1 MKALFLRK
9 AVPDPGRCG
18 WRVRSARVQ
27 WLRKAGSP
35 TSTYVDSDVR
45 LALSNNAFQ
54 FKNIGDVLSHANS
67 SVWGYG
73 DELFPVGAFRSDDIC
88 YIYYIAKGTL
98 DWLGDQININLLTPK
113 L

>member
-1 MKALFLRK
+1 
-9 AVPDPGRCG
+9 
-18 WRVRSARVQ
+18 VQ

-88 YIYYIAKGTL
+88 YIYYIAKGRGAKWDLGLAWGSDKHKLTNSQAVIKSR
-98 DWLGDQININLLTPK
+98 DWIVGGGMLWF
-113 L
+113 